1 MSLGES
7 KLRFWGEEFLS
18 LKSLFVHKFILE
30 ESDSLEGICLYI
42 FIHCGT
48 NLLNE
53 FNFYEFMAS
62 I

>member
-18 LKSLFVHKFILE
+18 LKSLFVRKFILE

-42 FIHCGT
+42 FIQVVQI
-48 NLLNE
+48 
-53 FNFYEFMAS
+53 F
-62 I
+62 